1 LTLSVQQ
8 NTEAWKTL
16 ETFVTDG
23 KIKHLGI
30 SNIYQPSLLRKMIDF
45 ATVPVD
51 IVQNRWWEGNGWDWE
66 SEFHRTTLC
75 VLSEYQLD
83 SCSFGYL
90 QGAWNPISV
99 GRRQWHHPPNQL
111 KTPIDA
117 GASGHYQAIQLF

>member
-16 ETFVTDG
+16 ETFVADG

-66 SEFHRTTLC
+66 SEF
-75 VLSEYQLD
+75 
-83 SCSFGYL
+83 
-90 QGAWNPISV
+90 
-99 GRRQWHHPPNQL
+99 
-111 KTPIDA
+111 
-117 GASGHYQAIQLF
+117 